1 MSKREKESFQS
12 IHFTIERRVLLPA
25 IAVANRAVEKKPTV
39 PILGNVLIQCE
50 DGHLTV
56 SGTNLDVEVKARALQ
71 SGISDFPAFT
81 VSSALLHS
89 AVSKLPDGCEIEFD
103 GNEALINIRAGRSKL
118 QVPVLP
124 ASDFP
129 EIPGNNFP
137 HEFALPAG
145 DLSRILSTVGFAVSV
160 EEQRYYLNGIFMHS
174 DEAKLNFVA
183 TDGHQFAY
191 MKISAPDG
199 CDSMPGVIIPRGI
212 LNLLSHCTKASG
224 DTVISLS
231 DRKIR
236 FAFQDG
242 VTVTSKLVEGTY
254 PDYQRI
260 IPTRNNRH
268 YHVDREAMLEA
279 VGRVSLVVG
288 EKSDAI
294 KFAFG
299 ADDVRLEIENPL
311 AGNMEDAVSLS
322 ESHPEDTA
330 IGLSYKYCTNVL
342 SALSTDE
349 VRFALE
355 SPTSPCLISP
365 VQDPEAGD
373 PPLFIIMPMR

>member
-1 MSKREKESFQS
+1 MATV
-12 IHFTIERRVLLPA
+12 IHFRIERRALLPSL
-25 IAVANRAVEKKPTV
+25 AVVNRVVEKKPTA

-50 DGHLTV
+50 DSYLTV
-56 SGTNLDVEVKARALQ
+56 SGTNLDVEVKACAVQ
-71 SGISDFPAFT
+71 GGISDFPAFT

-89 AVSKLPDGCEIEFD
+89 AVSKLPDGCEIEFEGD
-103 GNEALINIRAGRSKL
+103 DAVINIRAGRSKL

-137 HEFALPAG
+137 HGFALTAN
-145 DLSRILSTVGFAVSV
+145 DLSRAISNVGFAVST
-160 EEQRYYLNGIFMHS
+160 EESRYYLNGIFMHG
-174 DEAKLNFVA
+174 DEGKLHFVA

-191 MKISAPDG
+191 SKIKAPDG
-199 CDSMPGVIIPRGI
+199 CDGIPGVIIPRGI
-212 LNLLSHCTKASG
+212 LNLLSHCAKAGG

-242 VTVTSKLVEGTY
+242 VTVTSKLVDGTY

-260 IPTRNNRH
+260 IPSRNDKL
-268 YHVDREAMLEA
+268 YHVDREALLEA

-299 ADDVRLEIENPL
+299 ANDVRLEIENPL

-322 ESHPEDTA
+322 ESHPEGIS

-342 SALSTDE
+342 SAIGSEE

-355 SPTSPCLISP
+355 ASNSPCLISP

>member
-1 MSKREKESFQS
+1 MPAI
-12 IHFTIERRVLLPA
+12 IHFAIERRALLPA
-25 IAVANRAVEKKPTV
+25 LAVANRAVEKKPTV

-50 DGHLTV
+50 NGHLTV
-56 SGTNLDVEVKARALQ
+56 SGTNLDVEVKARAVQ
-71 SGISDFPAFT
+71 GGISDFPAFT
-81 VSSALLHS
+81 VSSGLLHS
-89 AVSKLPDGCEIEFD
+89 AVSKLPDGCEIEFEGD
-103 GNEALINIRAGRSKL
+103 DAVINIRAGRSKL

-137 HEFALPAG
+137 HSFNLPAN
-145 DLSRILSTVGFAVSV
+145 DLSRALSNVGFAVST
-160 EEQRYYLNGIFMHS
+160 EESRYYLNGIFMHGN
-174 DEAKLNFVA
+174 EGKLNFVA

-191 MKISAPDG
+191 LKIQAPDG
-199 CDSMPGVIIPRGI
+199 CDGMPGVIIPRGI
-212 LNLLSHCTKASG
+212 LNLLSHCTKAGG

-242 VTVTSKLVEGTY
+242 VTVTSKLVDGTY

-260 IPTRNNRH
+260 IPTRNDRH
-268 YHVDREAMLEA
+268 YHVDREALLEA

-322 ESHPEDTA
+322 ESHPEEIS

-342 SALSTDE
+342 SAIGSEE

-355 SPTSPCLISP
+355 ASNSPCLISP
-365 VQDPEAGD
+365 VQYPEAGD

>member
-1 MSKREKESFQS
+1 MATV
-12 IHFTIERRVLLPA
+12 IHFRIERRALLPA
-25 IAVANRAVEKKPTV
+25 LAVANRVVEKKPTV
-39 PILGNVLIQCE
+39 PILGNVLIRCE
-50 DGHLTV
+50 ESYLTV
-56 SGTNLDVEVKARALQ
+56 SGTNLDVEVKARAIQ
-71 SGISDFPAFT
+71 GGISDFPAFT
-81 VSSALLHS
+81 VSSGLLHS
-89 AVSKLPDGCEIEFD
+89 AVSKLPDGCEIEFEGD
-103 GNEALINIRAGRSKL
+103 DAVINIRAGRSKL

-129 EIPGNNFP
+129 EMPGSNFP
-137 HEFALPAG
+137 HTFNLPAN
-145 DLSRILSTVGFAVSV
+145 DLSRALSNVGFAVST
-160 EEQRYYLNGIFMHS
+160 EESRYYLNGIFMHG
-174 DEAKLNFVA
+174 DEGKLNFVA

-191 MKISAPDG
+191 LKIKAPDG
-199 CDSMPGVIIPRGI
+199 CDGMPGVIIPRGI
-212 LNLLSHCTKASG
+212 LNLLSHCTKAGG

-236 FAFQDG
+236 VAFQDG
-242 VTVTSKLVEGTY
+242 VTVTSKLVDGTY

-260 IPTRNNRH
+260 IPTRNDRL
-268 YHVDREAMLEA
+268 YHVDREALLEA
-279 VGRVSLVVG
+279 VGRISLVVG

-322 ESHPEDTA
+322 ESHPEDIS

-342 SALSTDE
+342 SAIGSEE

-355 SPTSPCLISP
+355 ASNSPCLISP
-365 VQDPEAGD
+365 VQAPEAGD

>member
-1 MSKREKESFQS
+1 MPAI
-12 IHFTIERRVLLPA
+12 IHFAIERRALLPA
-25 IAVANRAVEKKPTV
+25 LAVANRAVEKKPTV

-50 DGHLTV
+50 NGHLTV
-56 SGTNLDVEVKARALQ
+56 SGTNLDVEVKARAVQ
-71 SGISDFPAFT
+71 GGISDFPAFT
-81 VSSALLHS
+81 VSSGLLHS
-89 AVSKLPDGCEIEFD
+89 AVSKLPDGCEIEFEGD
-103 GNEALINIRAGRSKL
+103 DAVINIRAGRSKL

-137 HEFALPAG
+137 HSFNLPAN
-145 DLSRILSTVGFAVSV
+145 DLSRALSNVGFAVST
-160 EEQRYYLNGIFMHS
+160 EESRYYLNGIFMHGN
-174 DEAKLNFVA
+174 EGKLNFVA

-191 MKISAPDG
+191 LKIQAPDG
-199 CDSMPGVIIPRGI
+199 CDGMPGVIIPRGI
-212 LNLLSHCTKASG
+212 LNLLSHCTKAGG

-242 VTVTSKLVEGTY
+242 VTVTSKLVDGTY

-260 IPTRNNRH
+260 IPTRNDRH
-268 YHVDREAMLEA
+268 YHVDREALLEA

-322 ESHPEDTA
+322 ESHPEDIS

-342 SALSTDE
+342 SAIGSEE

-355 SPTSPCLISP
+355 ASNSPCLISP

>member
-1 MSKREKESFQS
+1 MTAI
-12 IHFTIERRVLLPA
+12 IHFAIERRALLPA
-25 IAVANRAVEKKPTV
+25 LAVANRAVEKKPTV

-50 DGHLTV
+50 NGHLTV
-56 SGTNLDVEVKARALQ
+56 SGTNLDVEVKARAVQ
-71 SGISDFPAFT
+71 GGISDFPAFT
-81 VSSALLHS
+81 VSSGLLHS
-89 AVSKLPDGCEIEFD
+89 AVSKLPDGCEIEFEGD
-103 GNEALINIRAGRSKL
+103 DAVINIRAGRSKL

-137 HEFALPAG
+137 HAFNLPAN
-145 DLSRILSTVGFAVSV
+145 DLSRALSNVGFAVST
-160 EEQRYYLNGIFMHS
+160 EESRYYLNGIFMHG
-174 DEAKLNFVA
+174 DEGKLNFVA

-191 MKISAPDG
+191 LKIQAPDG
-199 CDSMPGVIIPRGI
+199 CDGMPGVIIPRGI
-212 LNLLSHCTKASG
+212 LNLLSHCTKAGG

-242 VTVTSKLVEGTY
+242 VTVTSKLVDGTY

-260 IPTRNNRH
+260 IPTRNDRH
-268 YHVDREAMLEA
+268 YHVDREALLEA

-322 ESHPEDTA
+322 ESHPEDIS

-342 SALSTDE
+342 SAIGSEE

-355 SPTSPCLISP
+355 ASNSPCLISP

>member
-1 MSKREKESFQS
+1 MPAI
-12 IHFTIERRVLLPA
+12 IHFAIERRALLPA
-25 IAVANRAVEKKPTV
+25 LAVANRAVEKKPTV

-50 DGHLTV
+50 NGHLTV
-56 SGTNLDVEVKARALQ
+56 SGTNLDVEVKARAVQ
-71 SGISDFPAFT
+71 GGISDFPAFT
-81 VSSALLHS
+81 VSSGLLHS
-89 AVSKLPDGCEIEFD
+89 AVSKLPDGCEIEFEGD
-103 GNEALINIRAGRSKL
+103 DAVINIRAGRSKL

-137 HEFALPAG
+137 HAFNLPAN
-145 DLSRILSTVGFAVSV
+145 DLSRALSNVGFAVST
-160 EEQRYYLNGIFMHS
+160 EESRYYLNGIFMHGN
-174 DEAKLNFVA
+174 EGKLNFVA

-191 MKISAPDG
+191 LKIQAPDG
-199 CDSMPGVIIPRGI
+199 CDGMPGVIIPRGI
-212 LNLLSHCTKASG
+212 LNLLSHCTKAGG

-260 IPTRNNRH
+260 IPTRNDKL

-322 ESHPEDTA
+322 ESHPEDIS

-342 SALSTDE
+342 SAIGSEE

-355 SPTSPCLISP
+355 ASNSPCLISP